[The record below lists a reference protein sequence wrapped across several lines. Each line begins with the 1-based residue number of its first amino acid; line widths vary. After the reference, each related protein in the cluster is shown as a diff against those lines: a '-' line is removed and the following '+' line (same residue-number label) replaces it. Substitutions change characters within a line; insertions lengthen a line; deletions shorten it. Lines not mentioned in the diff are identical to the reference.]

1 MSWAVPASTWTRLP
15 TRLPSGL
22 PPRVP
27 SSLEVKLG
35 RREGRAEGR
44 HEGRRTRAT
53 ARTDWPRPP
62 PPPGDRNGDCAPGVR
77 PDPAPP
83 TTWVVGSGLI
93 QVVRRKRG
101 GEEWRPGPVSWGS
114 RRRERKGKEEV
125 RESIRSRS
133 DGAVEV
139 LVMGEKRKRVTA
151 RRGLPKAGSLVERK
165 ALFGAEEH
173 QHQQRGVV
181 RRAMRKA
188 VVTFEEG
195 REVKRRGCDGN
206 G

>member
-15 TRLPSGL
+15 PRLPSGL

-83 TTWVVGSGLI
+83 TTWVTGSGLI

-101 GEEWRPGPVSWGS
+101 GEEGAAGASFLGS
-114 RRRERKGKEEV
+114 KRRERKGKEEV

-133 DGAVEV
+133 DGEVQV
-139 LVMGEKRKRVTA
+139 LVTGEKRKRVPV
-151 RRGLPKAGSLVERK
+151 RCGLPRAGSLVERK
-165 ALFGAEEH
+165 TLVGAEEH
-173 QHQQRGVV
+173 QHQQRCVV
-181 RRAMRKA
+181 RRAKRKS
-188 VVTFEEG
+188 FEEG
-195 REVKRRGCDGN
+195 REVKRRGCDGK